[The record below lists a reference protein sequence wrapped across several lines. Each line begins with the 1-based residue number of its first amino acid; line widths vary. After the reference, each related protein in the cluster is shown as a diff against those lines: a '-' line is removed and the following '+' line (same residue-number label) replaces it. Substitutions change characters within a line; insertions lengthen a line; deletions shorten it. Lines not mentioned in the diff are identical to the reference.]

1 MSLKNWDNNTWL
13 SSKKYIHS
21 FNRFLLKQVK
31 LNTNSYI
38 LDVGCGRGKILG
50 NLSTKLRLKKKPIG
64 IDVEH
69 HRDRDRRIIFKKT
82 DAIRFLKKS
91 ETKFDLIL
99 IKQTIHF
106 FKFTEIKKLL
116 FYCKKRLNYNGKIII
131 FTLDTSKNEIPTFLS
146 MEKKLKISLI
156 RDKKIIQ
163 LISNLYPKRKLNKF
177 TFKVKITKKKYN
189 EMIKNR
195 YISTLL
201 NFSFKEI
208 TKGISEINYKYQK
221 TLIFKDKLVCLI
233 IKI

>member
-1 MSLKNWDNNTWL
+1 MSLKNWDNKTWL

-31 LNTNSYI
+31 LNSNSYI

-50 NLSTKLRLKKKPIG
+50 NLSTKLRLRKKPIG
-64 IDVEH
+64 LDVEQH
-69 HRDRDRRIIFKKT
+69 KDRDRRIVFKKK

-91 ETKFDLIL
+91 ETRFDLIL

-106 FKFTEIKKLL
+106 LKFSEIKKLL
-116 FYCKKRLNYNGKIII
+116 FYCKKRLNLNGKIII
-131 FTLDTSKNEIPTFLS
+131 FTLNTSKNEIPTFLS
-146 MEKKLKISLI
+146 FEKKLQISLN
-156 RDKKIIQ
+156 RDKKIIR
-163 LISNLYPKRKLNKF
+163 LISNLYPKRKLKKF

-201 NFSFKEI
+201 KFSFKEI
-208 TKGISEINYKYQK
+208 LKGIHEIDNKFDRVLK
-221 TLIFKDKLVCLI
+221 FNDKLICII
-233 IKI
+233 IKK